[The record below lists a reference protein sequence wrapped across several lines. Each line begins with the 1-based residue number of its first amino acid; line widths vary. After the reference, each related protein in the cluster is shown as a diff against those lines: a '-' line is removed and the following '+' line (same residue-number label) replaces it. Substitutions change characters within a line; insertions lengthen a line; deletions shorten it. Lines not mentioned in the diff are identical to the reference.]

1 MMRRRNKKTKTVIS
15 NPETLEERNKFDE
28 IPHDLVIE
36 ILGRLPAKSVARFLT
51 VSKLWATSIRSLDF
65 IKSYPLGSSSKPRT
79 LVASKQVVANPSTGR
94 TIPLPRVKTRRT
106 IATKVFSAYG
116 DLRDESSQHQVFTLG
131 AKKKSFRMI
140 DTSIIPHRPCSNGV
154 CIDSVV
160 YYVAKTGAGMLHL
173 CIMRFDL
180 SSEILDLFTSLPQ
193 EIRPPSLIIENL
205 INYEGKLAIPTETTS
220 YTYVVWVIDQDSEK
234 HECLKKLTFS
244 IEPAW
249 KNSFVNLRLIG
260 YTTHTCEFILH
271 HHTIIMRFMSPI
283 AIPTRIV
290 LDALRLKHPQR
301 SSFLL

>member
-106 IATKVFSAYG
+106 IATSFFGYDSVSDQYKVSCMTVKAYG

-193 EIRPPSLIIENL
+193 EIRPPS
-205 INYEGKLAIPTETTS
+205 
-220 YTYVVWVIDQDSEK
+220 
-234 HECLKKLTFS
+234 
-244 IEPAW
+244 
-249 KNSFVNLRLIG
+249 
-260 YTTHTCEFILH
+260 
-271 HHTIIMRFMSPI
+271 
-283 AIPTRIV
+283 
-290 LDALRLKHPQR
+290 
-301 SSFLL
+301 

>member
-1 MMRRRNKKTKTVIS
+1 
-15 NPETLEERNKFDE
+15 
-28 IPHDLVIE
+28 
-36 ILGRLPAKSVARFLT
+36 
-51 VSKLWATSIRSLDF
+51 
-65 IKSYPLGSSSKPRT
+65 
-79 LVASKQVVANPSTGR
+79 VANPSTGR

-106 IATKVFSAYG
+106 IATSFFGYDSVSDQYKVLCMTVKAYG

-260 YTTHTCEFILH
+260 YTTHTCEFI
-271 HHTIIMRFMSPI
+271 FASPYYNYEI
-283 AIPTRIV
+283 YVFHCNPDTN
-290 LDALRLKHPQR
+290 
-301 SSFLL
+301 SFRRTKVEASAAFKFHFIRAMIFPDYVESVRML